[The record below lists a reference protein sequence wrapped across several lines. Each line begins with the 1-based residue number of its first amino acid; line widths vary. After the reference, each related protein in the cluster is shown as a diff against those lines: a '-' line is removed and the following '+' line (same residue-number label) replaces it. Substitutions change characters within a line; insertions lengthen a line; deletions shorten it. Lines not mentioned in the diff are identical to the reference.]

1 MKKFY
6 QVNSSLDAVTAGE
19 DHDNDDEDG
28 GDIQI
33 SSLSHWW
40 VGEQDCLLLNC
51 LINYEVE
58 EQQRCEGKDTQED
71 RKYHRNLTQDF
82 HCKGRVNK

>member
-1 MKKFY
+1 MDYARTAPAYEEKLKLIPPSVLAKQLPHFQVLSPIQKVTLKNMKKFY

-33 SSLSHWW
+33 SSLSH
-40 VGEQDCLLLNC
+40 
-51 LINYEVE
+51 
-58 EQQRCEGKDTQED
+58 
-71 RKYHRNLTQDF
+71 
-82 HCKGRVNK
+82 